1 MIRILTSLQKM
12 LLTTSGKTRKE
23 TISKKEDIEFVN
35 HLKNNQYILIGLKDK
50 KYEKRTV
57 IREAKRG
64 QKTSQE
70 QSLKEVC

>member
-1 MIRILTSLQKM
+1 M
-12 LLTTSGKTRKE
+12 LWTTPGKTWKE
-23 TISKKEDIEFVN
+23 TIRKKQDIELVN
-35 HLKNNQYILIGLKDK
+35 HLKNNQYILIGLQDK